1 MATTPFERNQPVLIQ
16 TGEAAADAEPR
27 LAAKPREKRS
37 GALAMFGAV
46 AVAALWIGATAAFL
60 WGYTQGFA
68 HPEIQQIAL
77 AIVVT
82 FVPAAL
88 FVAAAWAMVRANAMA
103 DAASALVDATDRLF
117 TADETASRTAARL
130 SRAVRRELDALN
142 AGLDGA
148 FNRMR
153 ALELVLENQIAA
165 LDQAG
170 ARAEVRGE
178 AVASRLTQER
188 ERIDAVSGSLA
199 DAASRASETVAGR
212 AAQLKA
218 TMETAES
225 SLKTAAQTLD
235 TQAAEFRAAAN
246 AAAEA
251 PRQAAIEL
259 DRQAKAI
266 ESVSDASMARAEFV
280 LGRQERHRSAMNDLL
295 TRLKDESTAFEA
307 ALGRERAAMAEAIE
321 QLGGEAQKFETVT
334 GQAERHLEHIMANAA
349 ARASQ
354 LTQSFTREAERLK
367 GASEDAHTTL
377 VKLIDTLREATA
389 SSQTLIG
396 ETAGQAK
403 TDARNL
409 VGEAMAECE
418 RLLRTSGELSAQANE
433 IRRTLAGAIADVEK
447 HLLSLPGVAQ
457 QEAQRVRAMVRTE
470 TEEILDL
477 SARTLSTI
485 HARTAPRPTARTS
498 EPADVEPER
507 AQGLFGMARKLT
519 NRPKSSAQPGQKR
532 VGQDG
537 KTWEMS
543 KLLAAVESNESKA
556 KELKPST
563 AAAMG
568 ALEAALADL
577 AVDLDAITGDA
588 PPAEED
594 WRNYLAGDRAVFARR
609 LAGAIDSDTVDR
621 VAALYREDTRFRDA
635 ANLYLSE
642 FEALLARAREGDG
655 GGLLTPT
662 ILSAD
667 TGKIY
672 LAIAYA
678 LGRL

>member
-1 MATTPFERNQPVLIQ
+1 MATPQFERNQPVLIP
-16 TGEAAADAEPR
+16 TGETASSPEAELRPAALRAGRFGQVA
-27 LAAKPREKRS
+27 LVSAAI
-37 GALAMFGAV
+37 L
-46 AVAALWIGATAAFL
+46 AALWAGATGAYL
-60 WGYTQGFA
+60 WGYFGAQGLA
-68 HPEIQQIAL
+68 HLELPQMALFAL
-77 AIVVT
+77 AT
-82 FVPAAL
+82 LVPPAL
-88 FVAAAWAMVRANAMA
+88 FVAFAWALARGQAMGE
-103 DAASALVDATDRLF
+103 AARALVDATDRLF
-117 TADETASRTAARL
+117 TADETASRTTARL
-130 SRAVRRELDALN
+130 ARAVRRELDALN
-142 AGLDGA
+142 AGLDSA

-199 DAASRASETVAGR
+199 DAAARASETVAGR

-218 TMETAES
+218 SMETAES
-225 SLKTAAQTLD
+225 SLKAAAQTLD
-235 TQAAEFRAAAN
+235 TQAADFRAAAS

-251 PRQAAIEL
+251 PRQAAVEL
-259 DRQAKAI
+259 DRQAKTI
-266 ESVSDASMARAEFV
+266 ESVSDAAMARAEFV
-280 LGRQERHRSAMNDLL
+280 LGRQERHRAAMNDLL
-295 TRLKDESTAFEA
+295 GRLKEESGAFEA

-349 ARASQ
+349 TRASQ

-367 GASEDAHTTL
+367 DASDGAHSTL

-433 IRRTLAGAIADVEK
+433 IRRTLAGAVEDVEK

-457 QEAQRVRAMVRTE
+457 QEAQRVRQMVRGE

-485 HARTAPRPTARTS
+485 HARTAPRPVFNPNALPQA
-498 EPADVEPER
+498 EVEPER
-507 AQGLFGMARKLT
+507 QGLFGMARKLT
-519 NRPKSSAQPGQKR
+519 NKPKPQKARPSGEPKA
-532 VGQDG
+532 
-537 KTWEMS
+537 WEMS
-543 KLLAAVESNESKA
+543 KLLAAVETGEKR
-556 KELKPST
+556 ELTPSS

-577 AVDLDAITGDA
+577 AVDLDAIAGDTQ
-588 PPAEED
+588 PSEED
-594 WRNYLAGDRAVFARR
+594 WRSYLSGDRAVFARR
-609 LAGAIDSDTVDR
+609 LAGAIDSETVDR

-635 ANLYLSE
+635 ANIYMSE

-672 LAIAYA
+672 LAVAYA

>member
-1 MATTPFERNQPVLIQ
+1 MATPQFERNQPVLIQ
-16 TGEAAADAEPR
+16 PAEQASASESESKPVRARDSRFGVTVMFAA
-27 LAAKPREKRS
+27 
-37 GALAMFGAV
+37 GI
-46 AVAALWIGATAAFL
+46 VAALWSGAAAAYF

-68 HPEIQQIAL
+68 HLEIQQVALFVIA
-77 AIVVT
+77 A
-82 FVPAAL
+82 FVPSAL
-88 FVAAAWAMVRANAMA
+88 FVAAAWALARGHAMGLAAN
-103 DAASALVDATDRLF
+103 ALVDATDRLF
-117 TADETASRTAARL
+117 TADETASRTTAKL

-178 AVASRLTQER
+178 AVASRLVQER

-199 DAASRASETVAGR
+199 DAAARASETVAGR

-218 TMETAES
+218 SMETAES

-235 TQAAEFRAAAN
+235 TQASEFRAAAA

-251 PRQAAIEL
+251 PRQAAVEL

-280 LGRQERHRSAMNDLL
+280 LGRQERHRAAMNDLL
-295 TRLKDESTAFEA
+295 TRLKEESGAFEA
-307 ALGRERAAMAEAIE
+307 ALGRERASMAQAIE

-349 ARASQ
+349 TRASQ

-367 GASEDAHTTL
+367 EASDSAHTTL
-377 VKLIDTLREATA
+377 VKLIDTMREATA

-418 RLLRTSGELSAQANE
+418 RLLRTSGELSAQAGE
-433 IRRTLAGAIADVEK
+433 IRRTLAGAVEDVEK

-457 QEAQRVRAMVRTE
+457 QEAQRVRAMVRSE

-485 HARTAPRPTARTS
+485 HARSAPRPAFDPRALP
-498 EPADVEPER
+498 EAQAEPER
-507 AQGLFGMARKLT
+507 AGLFGMARKLT
-519 NRPKSSAQPGQKR
+519 AKPKQQQQPSPQKPR
-532 VGQDG
+532 AGG
-537 KTWEMS
+537 GWEMS
-543 KLLAAVESNESKA
+543 KLLAAADSGETR
-556 KELKPST
+556 ELKPSA

-577 AVDLDAITGDA
+577 TVDLEAIAGET
-588 PPAEED
+588 PPSESE
-594 WRNYLAGDRAVFARR
+594 WRDYLSGDRAVFARR
-609 LAGAIDSDTVDR
+609 LAGAIDGETVDR

-635 ANLYLSE
+635 ANIYMSE

-672 LAIAYA
+672 LAIAYS

>member
-1 MATTPFERNQPVLIQ
+1 MATPQPERTQPVLLQ
-16 TGEAAADAEPR
+16 TGEAQAVSGPQPAAA
-27 LAAKPREKRS
+27 REAGRF
-37 GALAMFGAV
+37 GLTAMFAASV
-46 AVAALWIGATAAFL
+46 LAALWTGASGAYL
-60 WGYTQGFA
+60 WGYFGAKGLSGLDLQQMAIFA
-68 HPEIQQIAL
+68 A
-77 AIVVT
+77 VT
-82 FVPAAL
+82 LLP
-88 FVAAAWAMVRANAMA
+88 
-103 DAASALVDATDRLF
+103 SALVLAATWALARGHAMALAAAQLADATDRLF
-117 TADETASRTAARL
+117 SADETAARTAARL
-130 SRAVRRELDALN
+130 GRAVRRELDALN

-199 DAASRASETVAGR
+199 DAAARASETVAGR

-218 TMETAES
+218 SMESAES

-235 TQAAEFRAAAN
+235 QQAADFRSAAS

-251 PRQAAIEL
+251 PRQAALEL

-266 ESVSDASMARAEFV
+266 ESASDAAMARAEFV
-280 LGRQERHRSAMNDLL
+280 LGRQERHRSAMNELL
-295 TRLKDESTAFEA
+295 SRLKEESAVFEA
-307 ALGRERAAMAEAIE
+307 ALGRERASIALAIE

-334 GQAERHLEHIMANAA
+334 GNAERHLEHIMANAA
-349 ARASQ
+349 ARANQ

-367 GASEDAHTTL
+367 DASDGAQTTL
-377 VKLIDTLREATA
+377 VKLLDTLREASA
-389 SSQTLIG
+389 GAQTLIG

-403 TDARNL
+403 TDARAL
-409 VGEAMAECE
+409 VGEAMVECE
-418 RLLRTSGELSAQANE
+418 RLLRTAGELSAQANE
-433 IRRTLAGAIADVEK
+433 IRKTLAVAVEDVQK
-447 HLLSLPGVAQ
+447 HLLSLPDVAQ
-457 QEAQRVRAMVRTE
+457 QEAQRVRQLVRAE

-485 HARTAPRPTARTS
+485 HARSTPRPALGAHTLPLI
-498 EPADVEPER
+498 EPEPER
-507 AQGLFGMARKLT
+507 DGLFALARKLT
-519 NRPKSSAQPGQKR
+519 AKPKAKTKSGDA
-532 VGQDG
+532 G
-537 KTWEMS
+537 KGWEMS
-543 KLLAAVESNESKA
+543 KLLAAVESSESR
-556 KELKPST
+556 ERDLKPST

-577 AVDLDAITGDA
+577 AVDLDAICADA
-588 PPAEED
+588 PPDDEE
-594 WRNYLAGDRAVFARR
+594 WRGYLSGDRAVFARR
-609 LAGAIDSDTVDR
+609 LAQSIDSQTVDR
-621 VAALYREDTRFRDA
+621 VATLYREDTRFRDA
-635 ANLYLSE
+635 ANLYMAE

-655 GGLLTPT
+655 GGLLTPS

-667 TGKIY
+667 TGKVY

>member
-1 MATTPFERNQPVLIQ
+1 MVTPQFERNQPVLIQ
-16 TGEAAADAEPR
+16 TGDAAAAAPE
-27 LAAKPREKRS
+27 AKPAQPLRASRF
-37 GALAMFGAV
+37 GVVAMFAAGIL
-46 AVAALWIGATAAFL
+46 AALWTGATAAYL
-60 WGYTQGFA
+60 WGYFGPQGLS
-68 HPEIQQIAL
+68 HLDIQQVALFAIATLVPSALFLASAWAL
-77 AIVVT
+77 ARGH
-82 FVPAAL
+82 AMGL
-88 FVAAAWAMVRANAMA
+88 AAA
-103 DAASALVDATDRLF
+103 ALVDATDRLF
-117 TADETASRTAARL
+117 TADETASRTTAKL

-199 DAASRASETVAGR
+199 DAAARASETVAGR

-218 TMETAES
+218 SMETAES

-235 TQAAEFRAAAN
+235 AQAGEFRAAAS

-280 LGRQERHRSAMNDLL
+280 LGRQERHRAAMNDLL
-295 TRLKDESTAFEA
+295 VRLKEESGAFEA
-307 ALGRERAAMAEAIE
+307 ALGRERAAMAQAIE

-334 GQAERHLEHIMANAA
+334 GQAERHLEHIMSNAA
-349 ARASQ
+349 TRAGQ

-367 GASEDAHTTL
+367 ESSEAAHATL
-377 VKLIDTLREATA
+377 VKLLDALREASA
-389 SSQTLIG
+389 GAQTLIG

-403 TDARNL
+403 TDARAL

-418 RLLRTSGELSAQANE
+418 RLLRTSGELSAQAND
-433 IRRTLAGAIADVEK
+433 IRRTLAGAVEDVEK

-457 QEAQRVRAMVRTE
+457 QEAQRVRAMVRSE

-485 HARTAPRPTARTS
+485 HARTAPRPVFNPRALP
-498 EPADVEPER
+498 EAEIEPER
-507 AQGLFGMARKLT
+507 QGLFGMARKLT
-519 NRPKSSAQPGQKR
+519 SRPRQKPR
-532 VGQDG
+532 GDAEP
-537 KTWEMS
+537 KAWEMS
-543 KLLAAVESNESKA
+543 KLLAAVETGENRR
-556 KELKPST
+556 ELKPST

-577 AVDLDAITGDA
+577 AVDLDAIAGDT
-588 PPAEED
+588 PPGEED
-594 WRNYLAGDRAVFARR
+594 WRAYLAGDRAVFARR
-609 LAGAIDSDTVDR
+609 LAGAIDSETVDR

-635 ANLYLSE
+635 ANIYLSE
-642 FEALLARAREGDG
+642 FESLLARAREGDG

-672 LAIAYA
+672 LAIAYS